1 MSFCRRA
8 FSHVN
13 PTSMLNLEIV
23 IASDKESLSYIESL
37 YLDSFPP
44 DERRPFEQIVA
55 MLREDSVFVLR
66 LLCDDGRRVG
76 FISCW
81 QWPDLAYVEHFAVD
95 PAVRGGGYGA
105 AALQRLCAEAGTPIV
120 LEVEKPHDEMS
131 RRRIGFY
138 RRCGF
143 VLSERPYVQPPYS
156 EGARPLPLH
165 LMFFAAPSAGSDVVP
180 DSFFRGVRDRL
191 HHDVYRVEVGR
202 YV

>member
-1 MSFCRRA
+1 
-8 FSHVN
+8 
-13 PTSMLNLEIV
+13 MLNLEIV
-23 IASDKESLSYIESL
+23 TASDKESLSYIESL
-37 YLDSFPP
+37 YLGSFPP

-55 MLREDSVFVLR
+55 MLREDSVFALR

-105 AALQRLCAEAGTPIV
+105 AALQRLCAEAGTPVV

-143 VLSERPYVQPPYS
+143 ELSEDEEPEDVGPNAERGRGIRLMRLLADSVS
-156 EGARPLPLH
+156 ISRKHTGEGT
-165 LMFFAAPSAGSDVVP
+165 VV
-180 DSFFRGVRDRL
+180 RL
-191 HHDVYRVEVGR
+191 VKLLDASKVAEEDLVSPE
-202 YV
+202 

>member
-1 MSFCRRA
+1 MAVCDQNSIFGEMGNKGLLDMDR
-8 FSHVN
+8 
-13 PTSMLNLEIV
+13 
-23 IASDKESLSYIESL
+23 L
-37 YLDSFPP
+37 YSTDTNTLQEMQS
-44 DERRPFEQIVA
+44 VA
-55 MLREDSVFVLR
+55 GFALR

-105 AALQRLCAEAGTPIV
+105 AALQRLCAEACTPVV

-180 DSFFRGVRDRL
+180 DSFFCEVRDRL
-191 HHDVYRVEVGR
+191 HRDVYRVEVGR

>member
-23 IASDKESLSYIESL
+23 TASDKESLSYIESL
-37 YLDSFPP
+37 YLGSFPP

-55 MLREDSVFVLR
+55 MLREDSVFALR

-105 AALQRLCAEAGTPIV
+105 AALQRLCAEAGTPVV

-143 VLSERPYVQPPYS
+143 ELSERPYVQPPYS

-180 DSFFRGVRDRL
+180 DSFFCEVRDRL
-191 HHDVYRVEVGR
+191 HRDVYRVEVGR